1 LWSRSIRRVDVVALS
16 HAHADHIGG
25 LTAVIEN
32 FRPKELWIGAM
43 GDSPEWLRLREVALQ
58 HGVKIVPLLA
68 GQAFRYGG
76 AEVEVLAP
84 FPDYVATELAHNND
98 SLALR
103 LSFGRHSFLLTGDI
117 ERPVERKML
126 AEGSL
131 KKTDVLKV
139 AHHGSKTSTTF
150 AWVEAVQPAFGLI
163 SAGFENAFH
172 HPSPEVLKRLEEHHV
187 SVMRTDLQG
196 LLTIRSDGR
205 RFQVETMRWSEPGGL
220 YSAF

>member
-1 LWSRSIRRVDVVALS
+1 MPTKRLWLAQQVESRVAGEEGSGDLGEE
-16 HAHADHIGG
+16 DP
-25 LTAVIEN
+25 LYEDAVRSVLN
-32 FRPKELWIGAM
+32 
-43 GDSPEWLRLREVALQ
+43 
-58 HGVKIVPLLA
+58 A
-68 GQAFRYGG
+68 GQASTS
-76 AEVEVLAP
+76 VLQRR
-84 FPDYVATELAHNND
+84 
-98 SLALR
+98 LR
-103 LSFGRHSFLLTGDI
+103 IGYGRHSFLLTGDI

-139 AHHGSKTSTTF
+139 AHHGSRTSSTA

-163 SAGFENAFH
+163 SSGFENAFH